1 MKWGYQENSI
11 FFEIFKVKLYFFLF
25 ETEFYKKKYSLK
37 AYFDDVAKKLRKLKG
52 GQLLD
57 L

>member
-11 FFEIFKVKLYFFLF
+11 FFEIFKVKLFFLF
-25 ETEFYKKKYSLK
+25 ETEFYKKKYSFE
-37 AYFDDVAKKLRKLKG
+37 AYFDDAAKKLRKLKG

>member
-1 MKWGYQENSI
+1 MGLARKFNFLWNFQS
-11 FFEIFKVKLYFFLF
+11 KTVSFLF
-25 ETEFYKKKYSLK
+25 ENEFYKKKYSLK